1 MFAPGRM
8 TTSALAALAAA
19 TVAGPAFAGTGQPSP
34 WQLGL
39 QNSVTQVFDQA
50 HQFHSFLLIIITVI
64 TLFVLALL
72 VYCVVRFNET
82 RNPTPSKT
90 THHTLLEVAWTII
103 PVLILVA
110 IAVPSF
116 RLLYAQYSPPPTDVT
131 IKVVGRQWNWDVV
144 YPDANALTVTQLM
157 LQKDELEQ
165 GQPFA
170 LAVDNNAVVPVGK
183 VVKVDVT
190 AEDVIHA
197 FTIPSFGVKVDAIP
211 GRLNQTW
218 FKAEK
223 EGVYYGQCS
232 ELCGLA
238 HAYMPIAIEV
248 VSEET
253 YKKWLEAAKAG
264 PEKAK
269 EVLRQAKLEREGARE
284 AKAEAPAA
292 ASTVAR

>member
-1 MFAPGRM
+1 MFRPGRM
-8 TTSALAALAAA
+8 TLMTAALAATIA
-19 TVAGPAFAGTGQPSP
+19 AAVPAFAGTGQPSP

-39 QNSVTQVFDQA
+39 QGSVTPVFDQA
-50 HQFHSFLLIIITVI
+50 HAFHNFVLIIITVI

-72 VYCVVRFNET
+72 VYCVVRFGEK
-82 RNPTPSKT
+82 RNPVPSKT
-90 THHTLLEVAWTII
+90 THHTLLEVAWTVI
-103 PVLILVA
+103 PVLILVV

-116 RLLYAQYSPPPTDVT
+116 RLLYAQYSPPPADLT

-144 YPDANALTVTQLM
+144 YPDANTTLTQLM
-157 LQKDELEQ
+157 LQKDEITD
-165 GQPFA
+165 GRPYT
-170 LAVDNNAVVPVGK
+170 LAVDNVAVVPVNK

-218 FKAEK
+218 FKATK

-232 ELCGLA
+232 ELCGFQ
-238 HAYMPIAIEV
+238 HAFMPIAIQV

-253 YKKWLEAAKAG
+253 YKKWLEAAKGSIDKANEVLKQAAA
-264 PEKAK
+264 EKAK
-269 EVLRQAKLEREGARE
+269 DAS
-284 AKAEAPAA
+284 A
-292 ASTVAR
+292 ASVASR

>member
-1 MFAPGRM
+1 MFRRGA
-8 TTSALAALAAA
+8 TTTLIAALAAA
-19 TVAGPAFAGTGQPSP
+19 GLSVPALAGTGQPSN

-39 QNSVTQVFDQA
+39 QGSVTPVFDYA
-50 HQFHSFLLIIITVI
+50 HWFHNYVLVIITAI

-72 VYCVVRFNET
+72 VVCIVKFHESK
-82 RNPTPSKT
+82 NPTPSTT
-90 THHTLLEVAWTII
+90 THHTLLEVAWTVI

-116 RLLYAQYSPPPTDVT
+116 RLLFKQYDVPPTDVT

-144 YPDANALTVTQLM
+144 YPDQGALTITQIM
-157 LQKDELEQ
+157 KTDEELEP
-165 GQPFA
+165 GEPA
-170 LAVDNNAVVPVGK
+170 KLAVDNVVAVPVNK

-223 EGVYYGQCS
+223 EGIYYGQCS

-238 HAYMPIAIEV
+238 HAFMPIAIQV
-248 VSEET
+248 VNEET
-253 YKKWLEAAKAG
+253 YKKWLEAAKSK
-264 PEKAK
+264 PEDASKLLK
-269 EVLRQAKLEREGARE
+269 QALATSGGAT
-284 AKAEAPAA
+284 
-292 ASTVAR
+292 SVATR

>member
-1 MFAPGRM
+1 MFRPGRK
-8 TTSALAALAAA
+8 TTIMAAALAA
-19 TVAGPAFAGTGQPSP
+19 PAAAAPALAGTGQPSP

-39 QNSVTQVFDQA
+39 QEAVTPVF
-50 HQFHSFLLIIITVI
+50 HQMHNFHTFVLIIITAI

-72 VYCVVRFNET
+72 VIVVVRFHESK
-82 RNPTPSKT
+82 NPTPSKT

-103 PVLILVA
+103 PVLILVV

-116 RLLYAQYSPPPTDVT
+116 RLLYAQYSPPPADVT

-144 YPDANALTVTQLM
+144 YPDQNALTITQIGLT
-157 LQKDELEQ
+157 DEELKP
-165 GQPFA
+165 GQPRK
-170 LAVDNNAVVPVGK
+170 LAVDNMAVVPVNK
-183 VVKVDVT
+183 VVIVDVT

-218 FKAEK
+218 FKAER

-232 ELCGLA
+232 ELCGLQ
-238 HAYMPIAIEV
+238 HASMPIAIQV

-253 YKKWLEAAKAG
+253 YRKWLEAAKAK
-264 PEKAK
+264 PEDAK
-269 EVLRQAKLEREGARE
+269 KVLEQAGVGGGSTAVAAR
-284 AKAEAPAA
+284 
-292 ASTVAR
+292 

>member
-1 MFAPGRM
+1 MFRPGRM
-8 TTSALAALAAA
+8 TTMALAALGAGAAA
-19 TVAGPAFAGTGQPSP
+19 APAIAGTGQPSP

-39 QNSVTQVFDQA
+39 QNAVTPVFHQA
-50 HQFHSFLLIIITVI
+50 HDFHDFLLILITAI

-72 VYCVVRFNET
+72 LYCIWRFNET
-82 RNPTPSKT
+82 KNPVPSKT

-103 PVLILVA
+103 PVLILVV

-116 RLLYAQYSPPPTDVT
+116 RLLYAQYTPPPADVT

-144 YPDANALTVTQLM
+144 YPDQNALTITQLM
-157 LQKDELEQ
+157 LQEDELEN
-165 GQPFA
+165 GQPA
-170 LAVDNNAVVPVGK
+170 KLAVDNPAVVPVNK

-223 EGVYYGQCS
+223 EGAYYGQCS

-238 HAYMPIAIEV
+238 HAFMPIEIQV

-253 YKKWLEAAKAG
+253 YKKWLEAAKAN

-269 EVLRQAKLEREGARE
+269 EVLKQAKAD
-284 AKAEAPAA
+284 AA
-292 ASTVAR
+292 AANAVAAR

>member
-1 MFAPGRM
+1 MFRPGRF
-8 TTSALAALAAA
+8 TLITAAVAASIAAA
-19 TVAGPAFAGTGQPSP
+19 APAVAGVGQPSP

-39 QNSVTQVFDQA
+39 QEAVTPVFHQA
-50 HQFHSFLLIIITVI
+50 HAFHNFVLIIITVI

-72 VYCVVRFNET
+72 VYCVLRFRESK
-82 RNPTPSKT
+82 NPVPSKT

-116 RLLYAQYSPPPTDVT
+116 RLLYAQYSPPPADLT

-144 YPDANALTVTQLM
+144 YPDANALTVTQMM
-157 LQKDELEQ
+157 LQKDEITD
-165 GQPFA
+165 GQPYT
-170 LAVDNNAVVPVGK
+170 LAVDNVAVVPVNK

-190 AEDVIHA
+190 AEDVIHS

-218 FKAEK
+218 FKAER
-223 EGVYYGQCS
+223 EGIYYGQCS
-232 ELCGLA
+232 ELCGFA
-238 HAYMPIAIEV
+238 HAFMPIAIQV

-253 YKKWLEAAKAG
+253 YGKWLEAAKG
-264 PEKAK
+264 DVEKAK
-269 EVLRQAKLEREGARE
+269 DVLKQ
-284 AKAEAPAA
+284 AA
-292 ASTVAR
+292 AGKAGDASATSVASR

>member
-1 MFAPGRM
+1 MFRPGRK
-8 TTSALAALAAA
+8 TTFIAAALAAA
-19 TVAGPAFAGTGQPSP
+19 LAGAPALAGTGQPSP

-39 QNSVTQVFDQA
+39 QDAVTPVFRQA
-50 HQFHSFLLIIITVI
+50 HAFHNFVLIIITAI

-72 VYCVVRFNET
+72 VICVVKFRESKH
-82 RNPTPSKT
+82 PTPSKT

-103 PVLILVA
+103 PVLVLVV

-116 RLLYAQYSPPPTDVT
+116 RLLYAQYTPPPADLH

-144 YPDANALTVTQLM
+144 YPNENALTLTQLM
-157 LQKDELEQ
+157 LQKDELEG
-165 GQPFA
+165 GQPYA
-170 LAVDNNAVVPVGK
+170 LAVDNVAVVPVNK
-183 VVKVDVT
+183 VVSVDVT

-238 HAYMPIAIEV
+238 HAFMPIAIQV

-253 YKKWLEAAKAG
+253 YKKWLEVAKG
-264 PEKAK
+264 DVEKAK
-269 EVLRQAKLEREGARE
+269 EVLKQAKADS
-284 AKAEAPAA
+284 AKPAAEATSVAA
-292 ASTVAR
+292 R